1 MESIVYFEEWLLGM
15 GMGLSA
21 QPDEPRPTQE
31 EEGVSGNAN

>member
-1 MESIVYFEEWLLGM
+1 MESIVYFEEWLLGL

-31 EEGVSGNAN
+31 REVDNG